1 MKRDSNTSSCRMLA
15 PEDILPNDYIVQMQ
29 VIQEFPSFYY
39 MDEAT
44 TQDVEQPLRYASIPC
59 DPGQPARVQ
68 AVCLPFVFV
77 KLTTGHY
84 VTWDVRLCRLAR
96 VSREFA
102 DQVWKRSEHVRAC
115 RKARKRRKARKA
127 S

>member
-1 MKRDSNTSSCRMLA
+1 MNQNSNTSSCRMLA
-15 PEDILPNDYIVQMQ
+15 PEDIIPNDYTVQMQ

-39 MDEAT
+39 TDEAT
-44 TQDVEQPLRYASIPC
+44 ALDAEQPLRYASIPG

-96 VSREFA
+96 VSRDFA
-102 DQVWKRSEHVRAC
+102 DQVWKRSEHVRAR
-115 RKARKRRKARKA
+115 RKAQKRRKAKKA